1 MPWRQVG
8 AWVTDF
14 YDRVDRAAAPHGVR
28 KVEVRGD
35 CCICVADD
43 DPGAAVGGAGPVT
56 RALAF
61 VADLHADLA
70 AAAATPGGRA
80 IAARVGMA
88 SGPVALLEDE
98 AAEGR
103 GAGRNGGHAAQA
115 VERGGEWCFRSV
127 QGDTVNVAA
136 RMEALGCPGA
146 AVVHKSAADR
156 WAAEGGR
163 AGPRTV
169 CVNCKGRGVQRAAV
183 YDLGR
188 RTWRGEA
195 EAAADLPV
203 ASLRSLSDFRL
214 PDAIRRSLNC

>member
-1 MPWRQVG
+1 M
-8 AWVTDF
+8 
-14 YDRVDRAAAPHGVR
+14 
-28 KVEVRGD
+28 RGD

-43 DPGAAVGGAGPVT
+43 DPGAAVGGAAGAGPVT

-61 VADLHADLA
+61 AADLHADLD

-80 IAARVGMA
+80 IAARVGVA
-88 SGPVALLEDE
+88 SGPVVLLEEE
-98 AAEGR
+98 AAKGR
-103 GAGRNGGHAAQA
+103 GALWCDGDAAR
-115 VERGGEWCFRSV
+115 VGERGGEWCFRSV

-163 AGPRTV
+163 VGPRTV
-169 CVNCKGRGVQRAAV
+169 CVECKGREVQRAAV

-188 RTWRGEA
+188 RAWQGEE
-195 EAAADLPV
+195 EAAEVLPV
-203 ASLRSLSDFRL
+203 ASLRSISDFRL
-214 PDAIRRSLNC
+214 PEAVRQALNC

>member
-43 DPGAAVGGAGPVT
+43 DAGAAVGGAGPVT

-61 VADLHADLA
+61 AADLHADLVTA
-70 AAAATPGGRA
+70 AAAPGGRA
-80 IAARVGMA
+80 IVARVGMA

-98 AAEGR
+98 AAER
-103 GAGRNGGHAAQA
+103 GAGGVVGDAATA
-115 VERGGEWCFRSV
+115 GERGGEWCFRSV

-156 WAAEGGR
+156 WAAENGR
-163 AGPRTV
+163 VGPRTV
-169 CVNCKGRGVQRAAV
+169 CVECKGRGVQRAAV

-188 RTWRGEA
+188 RAWRGEA
-195 EAAADLPV
+195 EAAAVLPV

-214 PDAIRRSLNC
+214 PDALRKALSS

>member
-1 MPWRQVG
+1 M
-8 AWVTDF
+8 DH
-14 YDRVDRAAAPHGVR
+14 AAAPHGVR

-43 DPGAAVGGAGPVT
+43 DAGAAVGGAGLVT

-61 VADLHADLA
+61 AADLHADLA
-70 AAAATPGGRA
+70 AAAAAPGGRRA
-80 IAARVGMA
+80 IAARGGVA
-88 SGPVALLEDE
+88 SGPGALLVAA

-103 GAGRNGGHAAQA
+103 GAGGPGGDAARGG
-115 VERGGEWCFRSV
+115 ERGGEWCFRCV

-156 WAAEGGR
+156 WAAESGR
-163 AGPRTV
+163 AAPRTV
-169 CVNCKGRGVQRAAV
+169 CVECKGRGVQRAAV

-188 RTWRGEA
+188 REWQG
-195 EAAADLPV
+195 AAAAATVLPV
-203 ASLRSLSDFRL
+203 AELRSLADFRL
-214 PDAIRRSLNC
+214 SGALRRTLSF